1 MSSVKSPMK
10 KAKKTQQVA
19 KRPAASDDAESSND
33 SDTAPCRRN
42 AGEVTLKKRISS
54 MITWA
59 KSQEKRK
66 GATDVEKAE
75 AQDLLK
81 NYPLCCKPSDDG
93 KPAMSREEFVSKF
106 ESSKS
111 SKQFTWSKE
120 FLVSREEI
128 TREQSRIVGK
138 YCTRIG
144 INIYYNMLPVFPLQ
158 TR

>member
-1 MSSVKSPMK
+1 MK
-10 KAKKTQQVA
+10 KTKKTPQVG
-19 KRPAASDDAESSND
+19 KRPAASDDAGSSND
-33 SDTAPCRRN
+33 SDTAPCRKN

-66 GATDVEKAE
+66 GATDIEKQE
-75 AQDLLK
+75 AQNLLK
-81 NYPLCCKPSDDG
+81 DYPLCCKPSDNG
-93 KPAMSREEFVSKF
+93 QPAMSREEFVSKF

-111 SKQFTWSKE
+111 LKQFSWSKE
-120 FLVSREEI
+120 FLMSREEI
-128 TREQSRIVGK
+128 TREQTRIVGK

-144 INIYYNMLPVFPLQ
+144 INIYYDMLSVVPTQ